1 MKHVMTHLNLFPTVI
16 GGFVDKDLVKRL
28 LPIAEKII
36 AVPENNTNTWGYKTT
51 YSKDHML
58 LSELGFFS
66 NYTKEIGKK
75 YLGSLGYKQ
84 INLYSEVFFSEMFE
98 GDFHAA
104 HEHPNTTLSGIV
116 YLRVP
121 EGSSKIRFHDPRF
134 HNKVVNLPVIE
145 SNQANWQWYDIAP
158 EEGLV
163 LIWPGWLNHE
173 VLKNQSKE
181 GRLTAVFNLTT
192 LSPEI

>member
-1 MKHVMTHLNLFPTVI
+1 MEHLNLFPTVI
-16 GGFVDKDLVKRL
+16 GGFTDKDLVKRL
-28 LPIAEKII
+28 LPIAEKVL
-36 AVPENNTNTWGYKTT
+36 AEPENNTNTWAYKTS
-51 YSKDHML
+51 YSKDHSSL
-58 LSELGFFS
+58 PELKFFID
-66 NYTKEIGKK
+66 YAKETGKK

-84 INLYSEVFFSEMFE
+84 INLNCEIFFSEMFE

-104 HEHPNTTLSGIV
+104 HEHPNTLLSGIV

-134 HNKVVNLPVIE
+134 HNKVINLPVVE
-145 SNQANWQWYDIAP
+145 SNQANWLWYDIAP

-173 VLKNQSKE
+173 VLKNQSKD
-181 GRLTAVFNLTT
+181 GRLTAVFNLTL
-192 LSPEI
+192 LSPDL